1 MFGVERLHTKLN
13 KKEQKHN
20 YDLRKAISSN
30 RLVGLWRLLKGY
42 QLQYIAAVVM
52 QGLSAY
58 SKTLTYLLLSYF
70 VDNYLLGQAG
80 RFSIEFIA
88 FGFVALAGMQGL
100 FTFMSGRLVACLLYT
115 SPRPRDRTRSRMP
128 SSA

>member
-1 MFGVERLHTKLN
+1 MERLHTKLN
-13 KKEQKHN
+13 KKEQMRN

-42 QLQYIAAVVM
+42 QVQYIAAVVM

-88 FGFVALAGMQGL
+88 LGL
-100 FTFMSGRLVACLLYT
+100 WRLLGCKGYSLL
-115 SPRPRDRTRSRMP
+115 
-128 SSA
+128 